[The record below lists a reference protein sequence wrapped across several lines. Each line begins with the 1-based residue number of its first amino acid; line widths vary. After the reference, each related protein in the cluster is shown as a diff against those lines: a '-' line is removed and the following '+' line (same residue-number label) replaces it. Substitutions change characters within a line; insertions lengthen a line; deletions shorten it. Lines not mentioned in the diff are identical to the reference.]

1 MIFFTD
7 SALSDEDKVN
17 TTSCPDAFSLSLSYI
32 CETPQMPTTL
42 MEPTSPELMT
52 TTPHP
57 MMTTPT
63 TAVPISAGNIIATYY

>member
-52 TTPHP
+52 TTP
-57 MMTTPT
+57 TK
-63 TAVPISAGNIIATYY
+63 AGPILAGNIIATYY